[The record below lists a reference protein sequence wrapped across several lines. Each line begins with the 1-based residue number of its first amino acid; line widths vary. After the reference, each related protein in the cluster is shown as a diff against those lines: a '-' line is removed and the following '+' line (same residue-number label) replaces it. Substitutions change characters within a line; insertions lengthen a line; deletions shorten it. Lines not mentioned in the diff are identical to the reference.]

1 MNYLNCQK
9 TENYSYFGGVYNLT
23 NSDEIILY
31 AKQTK
36 KFRESNVPILGS
48 YMNNRPLLDKIKAL
62 IETKHLIPIIID
74 TLETIKHETPR
85 QKIYNV
91 LANAKFV
98 IADDTYPCGE
108 MIELEYCRNIGIN
121 TAIICKKNV
130 RSSWLTWDF
139 EIHSKDFK
147 VFVFK
152 SEKMSELGKTV
163 VKMIKWSEKRN
174 NEKEKHLKKIHK
186 SMPPI

>member
-1 MNYLNCQK
+1 MTL
-9 TENYSYFGGVYNLT
+9 
-23 NSDEIILY
+23 SDDILLF

-48 YMNNRPLLDKIKAL
+48 YMENRSLLDKVKAL
-62 IETKHLIPIIID
+62 VETKHLIPIIID
-74 TLETIKHETPR
+74 TLENIKHETPR

-91 LANAKFV
+91 LSNAKFV

-121 TAIICKKNV
+121 TAIICEKNL

-147 VFVFK
+147 VFVLK
-152 SEKMSELGKTV
+152 SKKMSELEKTLI
-163 VKMIKWSEKRN
+163 KIIKWNEKRN
-174 NEKEKHLKKIHK
+174 KEKEKHLKKIHN
-186 SMPPI
+186 SMPKQ